1 MRADL
6 SFDGG
11 DRRIGPRPTRS
22 HGVNRL
28 LVSAQIRLLDNAASG
43 LTACTRDTF
52 AELYAQLT
60 KLNARIEHRLLKKT
74 VQQGHSDCLTCQ
86 AATTAISRHEVRCL
100 SMAFNIVSSLRIQA
114 VSATLGALPA

>member
-22 HGVNRL
+22 NGVNRL
-28 LVSAQIRLLDNAASG
+28 LVSAQIRLLDDAASG
-43 LTACTRDTF
+43 LTACARDTF

-60 KLNARIEHRLLKKT
+60 KLNAPWMLW
-74 VQQGHSDCLTCQ
+74 
-86 AATTAISRHEVRCL
+86 
-100 SMAFNIVSSLRIQA
+100 
-114 VSATLGALPA
+114 LGG